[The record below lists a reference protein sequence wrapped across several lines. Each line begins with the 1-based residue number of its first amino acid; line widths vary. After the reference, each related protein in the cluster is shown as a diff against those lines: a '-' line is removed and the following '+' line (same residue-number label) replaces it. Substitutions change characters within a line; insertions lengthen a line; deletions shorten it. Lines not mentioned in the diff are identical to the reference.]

1 MQDRNSTIRPLA
13 ALAAVIS
20 VVSFAALPPAAFAQN
35 TAVRAAQD
43 PTARKTPATPRF
55 DPTKVGLDQKRGDQV
70 PLDLPFVDETGKAVK
85 FGDYFNGKPVILNM
99 IFYKCPG
106 VCMAELDGMTK
117 LFRENDLSQRA
128 GQDFEVVTVS
138 INPKET
144 PQLAADKKQEY
155 LSLLGDKGN
164 AAGWHF
170 LTGQDPAIKALA
182 AAVGFRYVYDP
193 ATDQFAHPA
202 GIMVLTPEGKI
213 SHYFYGI
220 NYQPRDIRF
229 SLIEASKG
237 KIGSLAD
244 KIVLNCMYQYD
255 PKTGRY
261 GLAIVRAL
269 QFGGILT
276 VLTLVTSIVVMSK
289 VYNRKMDHWEKQQ
302 ALKEAGDSAVTQG
315 G

>member
-1 MQDRNSTIRPLA
+1 MYHRITITGALTAFAA
-13 ALAAVIS
+13 ALTLS
-20 VVSFAALPPAAFAQN
+20 TGALAQG
-35 TAVRAAQD
+35 TGLREQQD
-43 PTARKTPATPRF
+43 PTVQKAPAMPRV
-55 DPTKVGLDQKRGDQV
+55 DPSKVGLDQKRGDQV
-70 PLDLPFVDETGKAVK
+70 PLDLAFTDETGKSVK
-85 FGDYFNGKPVILNM
+85 LGDYFNGKPVILNM

-117 LFRENDLSQRA
+117 LFRDEGMAQRA
-128 GQDFEVVTVS
+128 GQDFQVVTVS

-144 PQLAADKKQEY
+144 PQLAADKKREY
-155 LSLLGDKGN
+155 MDLLGDKGN
-164 AAGWHF
+164 QAGWHF
-170 LTGQDPAIKALA
+170 LVGQDPAIKALA

-193 ATDQFAHPA
+193 PTDQFAHPA

-220 NYQPRDIRF
+220 NFQPRDVRF

-237 KIGSLAD
+237 QIGSLAD

-269 QFGGILT
+269 QVGGILT
-276 VLTLVTSIVVMSK
+276 LVTLMTSIFVMSK
-289 VYNRKMDHWEKQQ
+289 VYNRQMDRWEKQQ
-302 ALKEAGDSAVTQG
+302 ALKEAENTAVAHSG
-315 G
+315 

>member
-1 MQDRNSTIRPLA
+1 MHDRNSMIRLFVGLALVTLA
-13 ALAAVIS
+13 ATG
-20 VVSFAALPPAAFAQN
+20 PAIGQG
-35 TAVRAAQD
+35 TGLRETQD
-43 PTARKTPATPRF
+43 ATARKAPAMPRV
-55 DPTKVGLDQKRGDQV
+55 DPSKVGLDQKRGEQV
-70 PLDLPFVDETGKAVK
+70 PLDMPFLDETGKAVK
-85 FGDYFNGKPVILNM
+85 FGDYFHDKPVILNM

-106 VCMAELDGMTK
+106 VCMAELEGMTK
-117 LFRENDLSQRA
+117 LFRDNELSQKA

-144 PQLAADKKQEY
+144 PQLAADKKREFMD
-155 LSLLGDKGN
+155 LLGDKGVG
-164 AAGWHF
+164 AGWHF

-193 ATDQFAHPA
+193 PTDQFAHPA
-202 GIMVLTPEGKI
+202 GIMVLTPEGKV

-237 KIGSLAD
+237 RIGSLAD

-276 VLTLVTSIVVMSK
+276 LITLVTSIVVMSR
-289 VYNRKMDHWEKQQ
+289 VYNRQMDRWEKQQ
-302 ALKEAGDSAVTQG
+302 ALKEAENAVVTQG
-315 G
+315 S